1 MIGAIDRRAR
11 SVGLAG
17 GMDCRWI
24 FERAEAF
31 GKRLWRD
38 RRSAKESFQPE
49 LGVVADERLQKRRW
63 LNQEEPVPGKSDGA
77 CADTLRSVASALAAS
92 VVFRKARR
100 DVTAACS

>member
-24 FERAEAF
+24 FERAEVF

-38 RRSAKESFQPE
+38 RRSAQESFQPE
-49 LGVVADERLQKRRW
+49 LRVVADERLQKRRW
-63 LNQEEPVPGKSDGA
+63 LRIPSSLWRYQYRVESTA
-77 CADTLRSVASALAAS
+77 IAMLRP
-92 VVFRKARR
+92 
-100 DVTAACS
+100 